1 MKTSQM
7 LDLAL
12 LAAQHVLRP
21 APPEPPKVPL
31 PQAPLQIPD
40 GKYELRDEALFFAEV
55 RKITGPLQQIQVDTI
70 KGLLKAG
77 NHWPTAKI
85 SYAFAT
91 AWWEARLKPIPE
103 IGKGKGRKYGKP
115 GKWYGQIP
123 YGRGLPQITWD
134 YNYEWADK
142 ALGLNGKLLRNFDL
156 ALEPD
161 ITTRIL
167 VLGMDTGAFT
177 GKALRNYFTG
187 EYGTYEQAVEAR
199 RIINGTDKAAQI
211 AALFLRFQDAFA
223 LAGWKD

>member
-31 PQAPLQIPD
+31 PQAPISIPD

-55 RKITGPLQQIQVDTI
+55 RKITGPLQQVQVDTI

-77 NHWPTAKI
+77 NHWTTAKI

-115 GKWYGQIP
+115 GKWYGQVP

-156 ALEPD
+156 ALDPG
-161 ITTRIL
+161 ITTKIL

-177 GKALRNYFTG
+177 GKALRHYFTG
-187 EYGTYEQAVEAR
+187 EFGTYEQAVEAR
-199 RIINGTDKAAQI
+199 RIINGTDKAAKI
-211 AALFLRFQDAFA
+211 ADLFLRFQNVFSM
-223 LAGWKD
+223 AGWRD